1 MIEVNIESQLYQSY
15 DYRNII
21 PCFFYNYQLLSLC
34 IYLLSLCIY
43 LLSLC
48 IYLLSLC
55 IYLLSLCIYLL
66 LLCIHTS
73 LCADESITVRVQN
86 LIFIALFSIWREF
99 EIGEF

>member
-21 PCFFYNYQLLSLC
+21 PCFFYNYQ
-34 IYLLSLCIY
+34 